1 MDAHAA
7 QFALVGHDLTA
18 LGVSEMVAQAISTL
32 PVDTIQEMPWL
43 HASSMIQPP
52 TNRWFSGLAFGS
64 PSPVF
69 PTPYSYI
76 QTDQGFVFGLPHV
89 TSSRHTI
96 SGPAS
101 ADIDVNVGAY
111 GYRIAAHDLASLTIE
126 FQNEIGRALGRAVI
140 AEGVPYVSYTAEI
153 AHDVTLSEA
162 FSMEYESC
170 ATAHV
175 EGRHYGLVTTGVFS
189 ARSIR
194 LQAGQYISLIAFPQ
208 FTGESAALIERE
220 VLRIARHATFP
231 VLRTEVT
238 AQVLSD
244 EVVTSI
250 RYVARENGPV
260 AVVRLPHQTVR
271 EPLDVLGTYTTVSGT
286 VPLVSAKVLT
296 WHTPRV
302 EPRVRLDLT
311 GVDEE
316 KRAVLAEAA
325 AQDLTEEPRA
335 PEDTYFGGK
344 ALFRDANLLELATW
358 LSVPG
363 ADEFG
368 RKLEQRFLEWF
379 QSDGDPSEPRTFF
392 YDDVWSGV
400 VGREASFG
408 SDMFNDHHFHWG
420 YFLHVATLLGE
431 RNPQLLEQV
440 RSAVDALAFDI
451 ATPVPDTEL
460 PMLRVF
466 DVYKGHSWAS
476 GTASFDEGNN
486 QESSSEAVSAWNAL
500 GAWGRLTGRTWLYEL
515 SVWLLSLEAKSART
529 YWTNFDQSDPV
540 RASYRHSVVP
550 LVWGAKQDYATWFSG
565 EQSAM
570 LGMVVLPMAPVADHL
585 GGDPDRILQNVEEIV
600 GFFGDYDRL
609 FGDYLL
615 MYRALAGV
623 QVAKQAWDVAQQ
635 LPKDRV
641 DDGNSRAYMLAWIAS
656 HLV

>member
-1 MDAHAA
+1 
-7 QFALVGHDLTA
+7 
-18 LGVSEMVAQAISTL
+18 
-32 PVDTIQEMPWL
+32 MPWL

-111 GYRIAAHDLASLTIE
+111 GYRIAAHDLASVTIE
-126 FQNEIGRALGRAVI
+126 FQNEIGRVLGRAVL

-175 EGRHYGLVTTGVFS
+175 EGSHYGLVTTGAFS

-194 LQAGQYISLIAFPQ
+194 LQAGQYVSLIAFPQ
-208 FTGESAALIERE
+208 FTGESPAQVERE

-260 AVVRLPHQTVR
+260 AVVRLPHHEVR
-271 EPLDVLGTYTTVSGT
+271 EPLDTLGTYATVSGT
-286 VPLVSAKVLT
+286 APLVSAKVLT
-296 WHTPRV
+296 WRTPRV
-302 EPRVRLDLT
+302 EPRVHLDLT
-311 GVDEE
+311 RVAGDR
-316 KRAVLAEAA
+316 RATLAA
-325 AQDLTEEPRA
+325 AAVQDIGEVPRA

-344 ALFRDANLLELATW
+344 ALFRDANLLDLATQ

-363 ADEFG
+363 ADAFG
-368 RKLEQRFLEWF
+368 RGLEERFLEWF
-379 QSDGDPSEPRTFF
+379 QAAADSHAPRTFF

-408 SDMFNDHHFHWG
+408 TDLFNDHHFHWG
-420 YFLHVATLLGE
+420 YFLHVAAVLGE

-440 RSAVDALAFDI
+440 RESVDALAFDI
-451 ATPVPDTEL
+451 ATPVPDTEF

-476 GTASFDEGNN
+476 GTAPFDEGNN
-486 QESSSEAVSAWNAL
+486 QESSSEAVNAWNAL
-500 GAWGRLTGRTWLYEL
+500 GAWGKLTGRTWLYEL
-515 SVWLLSLEAKSART
+515 SVWLLSLEACSART

-540 RASYRHSVVP
+540 RTSYRHSVIP
-550 LVWGAKQDYATWFSG
+550 LVWGAKHDYATWFSG

-570 LGMVVLPMAPVADHL
+570 LGMAVLPMAPVADYL
-585 GGDPDRILQNVEEIV
+585 GGDSDRIMQNLEEIV
-600 GFFGDYDRL
+600 GFFGDYDQV

-615 MYRALAGV
+615 MYRALAGTD
-623 QVAKQAWDVAQQ
+623 AAEQAWHLAQDI
-635 LPKDRV
+635 PAERI
-641 DDGNSRAYMLAWIAS
+641 DDGNSLTYVLAWIAE